1 MRSIVVVTVGWCSSL
16 QQLKN
21 FLVTAI
27 MTGLVELSSK
37 VVTIWGD
44 TMISVINLG
53 VHVCVIEFTLDMN

>member
-37 VVTIWGD
+37 VVTLWGD

-53 VHVCVIEFTLDMN
+53 VHVCDRIYIMN

>member
-37 VVTIWGD
+37 VVTLWGD

>member
-53 VHVCVIEFTLDMN
+53 VHVCDRIYVMN

>member
-37 VVTIWGD
+37 VVTLWGD

-53 VHVCVIEFTLDMN
+53 VHVCDRIYVMN